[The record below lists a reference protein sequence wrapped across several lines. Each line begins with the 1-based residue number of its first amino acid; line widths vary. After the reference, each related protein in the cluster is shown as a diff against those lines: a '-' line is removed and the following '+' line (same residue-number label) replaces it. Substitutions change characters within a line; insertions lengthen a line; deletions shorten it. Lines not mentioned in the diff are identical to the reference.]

1 MSAACNLCVTSFLFA
16 LMVSLATTLLLIL
29 LEWQLQIAGSSK
41 FLKPRNVLL
50 TLACACDLCIT
61 VVNAS
66 CGSPFTQSCILTI
79 SDFLYP
85 ASS

>member
-50 TLACACDLCIT
+50 TLRFDLCIT